1 MKVKDQAKEMRIK
14 EVTKKLVAQEGMAGV
29 KISKVAKE
37 AGLSPSM
44 IYTYF
49 RNKEE
54 LVESIFWEVAKKI
67 FSRLEDKRDTNLPFK
82 LQFRRSF
89 KDMIELKL
97 SKSLE
102 FEYFSS
108 FVKSPFFKAE
118 YHQMILDNSKGLIE
132 LINEG
137 RKDLIIKDDVP
148 VDLILALGGGFVEK
162 LIEFHHNGILE
173 LDETIINKAF
183 DIFWDGIKQ

>member
-1 MKVKDQAKEMRIK
+1 MKVKDQAKEQRIK
-14 EVTKKLVAQEGMAGV
+14 EVTMQLVAQEGMAGV

-49 RNKEE
+49 KNKEE

-67 FSRLEDKRDTNLPFK
+67 FSRLEDKRDKTLPFK

-89 KDMIELKL
+89 KDMVALKIN
-97 SKSLE
+97 KSLE
-102 FEYFSS
+102 FEYFSC
-108 FVKSPFFKAE
+108 FVKSPFFKSE

-148 VDLILALGGGFVEK
+148 VNLILALGGGFVEK
-162 LIEFHHNGILE
+162 LLEFHHNNILK
-173 LDETIINKAF
+173 LDEEIVDEAF
-183 DIFWDGIKQ
+183 DLFWDGIKQ